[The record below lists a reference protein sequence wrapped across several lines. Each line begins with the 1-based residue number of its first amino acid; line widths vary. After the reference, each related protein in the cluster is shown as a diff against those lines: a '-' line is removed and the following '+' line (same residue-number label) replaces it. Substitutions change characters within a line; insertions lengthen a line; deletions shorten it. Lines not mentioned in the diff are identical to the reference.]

1 MTAVPAAD
9 RSPIRDLLAD
19 PAFLRLWTAGGLTNS
34 MRWVEMLV
42 SGLFAYDLTGSA
54 FAVSLVLMARA
65 LPMLA
70 AGALAGAVAESLDRK
85 RLLMLGQ
92 AATAAGAVAIGL
104 LAATGQLALWHLF
117 LNGLLG
123 GLAWT
128 NELATRR
135 RMVAEAAGP
144 ARIIQAVALDTVTNS
159 TTRMVGPL
167 AGGVFYQTVGIAAA
181 YAIAAML
188 YLVALALVSGVVHRQ
203 EWRQFRARNLL
214 RDVVEAARIAL
225 AHPILRLVLGVTV
238 AMNVFGFSYTAI
250 LPAFGAVAFRASP
263 VQIGLLAAAEPFG
276 ALLAGLALALRR
288 GAEPG
293 RLTLL
298 LGSAGFM
305 VVLVGAAL
313 SPALWLAV
321 ALLMLGGAGTA
332 AFSSLQTG
340 LVMMQAPVEAR
351 SRILGLTTTCIGMGP
366 AGVLLA
372 GAAADLLGPPAAI
385 ALMAASGLAALVLVA
400 VATRA

>member
-1 MTAVPAAD
+1 MV
-9 RSPIRDLLAD
+9 
-19 PAFLRLWTAGGLTNS
+19 
-34 MRWVEMLV
+34 
-42 SGLFAYDLTGSA
+42 
-54 FAVSLVLMARA
+54 
-65 LPMLA
+65 
-70 AGALAGAVAESLDRK
+70 
-85 RLLMLGQ
+85 GQ
-92 AATAAGAVAIGL
+92 AATAAGAVAIAL
-104 LAATGQLALWHLF
+104 LAATGHLALWHLF

-144 ARIIQAVALDTVTNS
+144 LRIVQAVALDTVTNS

-167 AGGVFYQTVGIAAA
+167 AGGIFYQTVGIAAA
-181 YAIAAML
+181 YAIAATL
-188 YLVALALVSGVVHRQ
+188 YLVALALVAGVVHRQ
-203 EWRQFRARNLL
+203 DRRQWRPRNLV

-250 LPAFGAVAFRASP
+250 LPAFGAVAFQATP

-276 ALLAGLALALRR
+276 ALLAGLALAFRR
-288 GAEPG
+288 GAAPG

-298 LGSAGFM
+298 LGSAGFL
-305 VVLVGAAL
+305 VVLMLAAL

-321 ALLMLGGAGTA
+321 ALLMLGGVGTA

-340 LVMMQAPVEAR
+340 LVMMQAPIEAR
-351 SRILGLTTTCIGMGP
+351 SRVLGLTTTCIGMGP
-366 AGVLLA
+366 AGVLLV
-372 GAAADLLGPPAAI
+372 GAAADALGPPVAI
-385 ALMAASGLAALVLVA
+385 ALMAASGLAALAAVA

>member
-1 MTAVPAAD
+1 MNASGPE
-9 RSPIRDLLAD
+9 RSPVRDLLAD
-19 PAFLRLWTAGGLTNS
+19 AAFVRLWAAGGLTNS

-42 SGLFAYDLTGSA
+42 SGLFAYQLTGSA
-54 FAVSLVLMARA
+54 FAVSLVLMSRA
-65 LPMLA
+65 LPMLT

-85 RLLMLGQ
+85 KLLMAGQ
-92 AATAAGAVAIGL
+92 AATAVGAIAIAL

-144 ARIIQAVALDTVTNS
+144 TRIVQAVALDTVTNS

-167 AGGVFYQTVGIAAA
+167 AGGIFFQTVGVTAA
-181 YAIAAML
+181 YAIAATI
-188 YLVALALVSGVVHRQ
+188 YLIALALVSGVEHRQ
-203 EWRQFRARNLL
+203 ERRQLQARHLV
-214 RDVVEAARIAL
+214 RDVIAAARIAL
-225 AHPILRLVLGVTV
+225 AHPILRLVLGVTI

-250 LPAFGAVAFRASP
+250 LPAFGSIAFQASP

-276 ALLAGLALALRR
+276 ALLAGLGLAFRR
-288 GAEPG
+288 GASPG

-298 LGSAGFM
+298 LGSAGFL
-305 VVLVGAAL
+305 VVLTCAAL
-313 SPALWLAV
+313 APSLPLAV
-321 ALLMLGGAGTA
+321 LLLFIGGMGTA
-332 AFSSLQTG
+332 AFASLQTG
-340 LVMMQAPVEAR
+340 LVMMQAPIEAR

-366 AGVLLA
+366 VGVLLI
-372 GAAADLLGPPAAI
+372 GALADGYGPRTAI
-385 ALMAASGLAALVLVA
+385 ALMAAAGIAALGAVA
-400 VATRA
+400 AATRA

>member
-1 MTAVPAAD
+1 MNAPGPE
-9 RSPIRDLLAD
+9 RSPVRDLLAD
-19 PAFLRLWTAGGLTNS
+19 AAFVRLWAAGGLTNS

-42 SGLFAYDLTGSA
+42 SGLFAYQLTGSA
-54 FAVSLVLMARA
+54 FAVSLVLMSRA
-65 LPMLA
+65 LPMLT

-85 RLLMLGQ
+85 KLLMAGQ
-92 AATAAGAVAIGL
+92 AATAVGAIAIAL

-144 ARIIQAVALDTVTNS
+144 TRIVQAVALDTVTNS

-167 AGGVFYQTVGIAAA
+167 AGGIFFQTVGVTAA
-181 YAIAAML
+181 YAIAATI
-188 YLVALALVSGVVHRQ
+188 YLIALALVSGVEHRQ
-203 EWRQFRARNLL
+203 ERRQLQPRHLV
-214 RDVVEAARIAL
+214 RDVIVAARIAL
-225 AHPILRLVLGVTV
+225 AHPILRLVLGVTI

-250 LPAFGAVAFRASP
+250 LPAFGSIAFQASP

-276 ALLAGLALALRR
+276 ALLAGLGLAFRR
-288 GAEPG
+288 GASPG

-298 LGSAGFM
+298 LGSAGFL
-305 VVLVGAAL
+305 VVLTCAAL
-313 SPALWLAV
+313 APSLPLAV
-321 ALLMLGGAGTA
+321 LLLFIGGMGTA
-332 AFSSLQTG
+332 AFASLQTG
-340 LVMMQAPVEAR
+340 LVMMQAPIEAR

-366 AGVLLA
+366 VGVLLI
-372 GAAADLLGPPAAI
+372 GALADGYGPRTAI
-385 ALMAASGLAALVLVA
+385 ALMAAAGIAALGAVA
-400 VATRA
+400 AATRA

>member
-1 MTAVPAAD
+1 LNASVPD

-19 PAFLRLWTAGGLTNS
+19 ASFLRLWSAGGLTNS

-42 SGLFAYDLTGSA
+42 SGLFAYEITGSA
-54 FAVSLVLMARA
+54 FAVSLVLMSRA

-85 RLLMLGQ
+85 RLLMAGQ
-92 AATAAGAVAIGL
+92 AATAAGAIAIAI
-104 LAATGQLALWHLF
+104 LAATGQLTLWHLF

-144 ARIIQAVALDTVTNS
+144 NRIVQAVALDTVTNS

-167 AGGVFYQTVGIAAA
+167 AGGLFYQTVGVTAA
-181 YAIAAML
+181 YAIAATV
-188 YLVALALVSGVVHRQ
+188 YLVALVLVAGVVHRQ
-203 EWRQFRARNLL
+203 ERRVLVPRRLAA
-214 RDVVEAARIAL
+214 DVVEAARIAL
-225 AHPILRLVLGVTV
+225 AHPILRLVLGVTI

-250 LPAFGAVAFRASP
+250 LPAFGAIAFQASP
-263 VQIGLLAAAEPFG
+263 VEIGLLAAAEPFG
-276 ALLAGLALALRR
+276 ALLAGLGLAFRR
-288 GAEPG
+288 GAPPG

-298 LGSAGFM
+298 LGSGGFL
-305 VVLVGAAL
+305 VVLMLAAMAPGLTLAAL
-313 SPALWLAV
+313 LLLA
-321 ALLMLGGAGTA
+321 GGMGTA
-332 AFSSLQTG
+332 AFASLQTG
-340 LVMMQAPVEAR
+340 LVMMQAPIEAR

-366 AGVLLA
+366 VGVLLV
-372 GAAADLLGPPAAI
+372 GALADGIGPRAAI
-385 ALMAASGLAALVLVA
+385 AAMAAAGLAALAVVA
-400 VATRA
+400 AATRA